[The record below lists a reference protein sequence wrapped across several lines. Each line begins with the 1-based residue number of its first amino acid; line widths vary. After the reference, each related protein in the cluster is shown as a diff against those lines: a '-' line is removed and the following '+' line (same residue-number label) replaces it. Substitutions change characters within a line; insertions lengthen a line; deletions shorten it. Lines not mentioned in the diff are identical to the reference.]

1 MKNTFLI
8 IPFLALGM
16 VSCSDG
22 MGGIPLITVDSIQIN
37 GESIGRNILYPIPM
51 NATVRVFTTLEA
63 YDGTL
68 RSFNTEVNYGENE
81 VSGYQKA
88 IEFEKDVVSDDKNMT
103 NPEEGVLRFK
113 DGVVKTN
120 VAVETIAP
128 STKDTLKLRFYLN
141 TDDKG
146 TKEELVFKIV
156 SKSHREND

>member
-1 MKNTFLI
+1 
-8 IPFLALGM
+8 
-16 VSCSDG
+16 
-22 MGGIPLITVDSIQIN
+22 
-37 GESIGRNILYPIPM
+37 M

-68 RSFNTEVNYGENE
+68 SSFNTEVNYGENE

-88 IEFEKDVVSDDKNMT
+88 IEFEKDVVSDDLT
-103 NPEEGVLRFK
+103 NLKEGVLRFK

>member
-68 RSFNTEVNYGENE
+68 SSFNTEVNYGENE
-81 VSGYQKA
+81 VRGYQKA
-88 IEFEKDVVSDDKNMT
+88 IEFEKDVVSDDLT
-103 NPEEGVLRFK
+103 NLKEGVLRFK

>member
-37 GESIGRNILYPIPM
+37 GESIGRNILYPIP
-51 NATVRVFTTLEA
+51 VRVFTTLEA

-68 RSFNTEVNYGENE
+68 SSFNTEVNYGENE

-88 IEFEKDVVSDDKNMT
+88 IEFEKDVVSDDLT
-103 NPEEGVLRFK
+103 NLKEGVLRFK